1 VTLVATTE
9 EDAVSVLEAQQE
21 GGGDRVAV
29 AWDDRAMRLA
39 GAALG
44 PAAIRAERL
53 VRRFD
58 GVSAVDGIDLDIRRG
73 EIYGFLGPNG
83 AGKSTTVRV
92 LCTLLSPTAGQ
103 AVVAGHDVATEPE
116 KVRLRIG
123 VALQEAALDPKQ
135 TGIELL
141 RLQGRLYGL
150 SRTDINERLAELGR
164 LIDIGDALG
173 RPIGT
178 YSGGMK
184 RRLDLAAALV
194 HNPDVLF
201 LDEPTTGLD
210 PVSRSRMWE
219 EVRRLNRELEVTIF
233 LTTQYLEE
241 ADELADRVGIIHGG
255 RLVAE
260 GTPEE
265 LKRSV
270 GNDVIVARLDGDAE
284 TCRRAVEG
292 LPGVCSV
299 EARGDEMI
307 VTAADGAAT
316 IGAVAVAVNDVARVR
331 HLTLRTPT
339 LDDVFLESTGNH
351 IRADEPAPG
360 EPARSERMEVHR

>member
-1 VTLVATTE
+1 MMGAMHMIHTE
-9 EDAVSVLEAQQE
+9 
-21 GGGDRVAV
+21 G
-29 AWDDRAMRLA
+29 
-39 GAALG
+39 
-44 PAAIRAERL
+44 L
-53 VRRFD
+53 VREFD
-58 GVSAVDGIDLDIRRG
+58 GVAAVEHLDLAIPRG

-92 LCTLLSPTAGQ
+92 LCTLLSPSGGQ
-103 AVVAGHDVATEPE
+103 ATVAGHDVGREPE
-116 KVRLRIG
+116 KVRLHIG

-135 TGIELL
+135 TGLELL

-150 SRTDINERLAELGR
+150 SRADIATRLADLGR

-210 PVSRSRMWE
+210 PVSRARMWE
-219 EVRRLNRELEVTIF
+219 EVRRLNEELEMTIF

-241 ADELADRVGIIHGG
+241 ADELADRIGIINDG

-260 GTPEE
+260 GTPDE
-265 LKRSV
+265 LKRRV
-270 GNDVIVARLDGDAE
+270 GNDVIVAQLEGQAEAARARVERLA
-284 TCRRAVEG
+284 
-292 LPGVCSV
+292 GVHSV
-299 EARGDEMI
+299 EAHGDELVI
-307 VTAADGAAT
+307 TAADGAAT
-316 IGAVAVAVNDVARVR
+316 IGPVAVALSKAAPVR

-339 LDDVFLESTGNH
+339 LDDVFLELTGN
-351 IRADEPAPG
+351 
-360 EPARSERMEVHR
+360 RMESESDHNRDDLMEVGA

>member
-1 VTLVATTE
+1 MNLTSNGATPT
-9 EDAVSVLEAQQE
+9 
-21 GGGDRVAV
+21 
-29 AWDDRAMRLA
+29 
-39 GAALG
+39 
-44 PAAIRAERL
+44 AISAERL

-58 GVSAVDGIDLDIRRG
+58 GTTAVDEVDLDIRRG

-92 LCTLLSPTAGQ
+92 LCTLLSPTAGR
-103 AVVAGHDVATEPE
+103 AVVAGYDVATEPE

-150 SRTDINERLAELGR
+150 SGREIAGRLADLGR
-164 LIDIGDALG
+164 LIDIGDALE

-194 HNPDVLF
+194 HNPEVLF

-210 PVSRSRMWE
+210 PVSRARMWE
-219 EVRRLNRELEVTIF
+219 EVRRLNRVLDMTIF

-241 ADELADRVGIIHGG
+241 ADELADRVGIINDG

-260 GTPEE
+260 GTPDD

-270 GNDVIVARLDGDAE
+270 GDDVIVAGVDGRADASGDAV
-284 TCRRAVEG
+284 RRLSGVRNVE
-292 LPGVCSV
+292 V
-299 EARGDEMI
+299 RGDELI
-307 VTAADGAAT
+307 ITAKNGPAT
-316 IGAVAVAVNDVARVR
+316 IGDVAVALNTVAPVR
-331 HLTLRTPT
+331 SLLLRTPT
-339 LDDVFLESTGNH
+339 LDYLFLELTGNH
-351 IRADEPAPG
+351 IRGEERAAGESESASDHDHDHDELV
-360 EPARSERMEVHR
+360 EVGR